1 LWFDVVVGE
10 EGGVD
15 MIDDIKLQFLKEKLK
30 EDKIKNPSR
39 KDIERILGIGYSQA
53 YNYLKALSDDSDV

>member
-1 LWFDVVVGE
+1 
-10 EGGVD
+10 